1 MNQDQFKRIN
11 KKKYRLP
18 SFGMI
23 MITSFF
29 PVVKAVFRI
38 RSPSLCD
45 KNPKQIANKNI
56 IPKKQ

>member
-23 MITSFF
+23 MIPSFF
-29 PVVKAVFRI
+29 PVVKAVFMI
-38 RSPSLCD
+38 RSPSFSMM
-45 KNPKQIANKNI
+45 
-56 IPKKQ
+56 